1 MFVCQWNKKLIL
13 SYAVENRK
21 DLALMECKSVN
32 LHRKEIS

>member
-21 DLALMECKSVN
+21 DLMECKSVN